1 MRRIALHLSLGLFFL
16 LLAAPMA
23 FGQAAAPAAEAQ
35 TQSLFQ
41 MFFLP
46 GDPVGIGIVWFLLLL
61 SVVNFGFSVMMLI
74 KYRKTTMTPELTYA
88 EIEMMLEEKKYRDA
102 IDFAANDPSYLGKLV
117 DSGLNEA
124 SNGYAA
130 MERAIEEAGDAET
143 ARMLRPV
150 EFLNVIGNVSPMI
163 GLFGTVYGMIV
174 AFRDLV
180 AAGGKPDP
188 AKLAGGISTALVTT
202 LWGLVVAI
210 PALTFYAIIRNKID
224 ALTAEG
230 MIMAE
235 ELIRPF
241 KPGGKKPG
249 PDGGKPAPGKAPKP
263 GGPGA
268 PGGPG
273 RPTPKPAPSR

>member
-1 MRRIALHLSLGLFFL
+1 MRRIALHLFLGFFFL
-16 LLAAPMA
+16 LVATPVAMA
-23 FGQAAAPAAEAQ
+23 QSAPAASPTE
-35 TQSLFQ
+35 QSLFQ

-74 KYRKTTMTPELTYA
+74 KYRKVTMAPELTYSEV
-88 EIEMMLEEKKYRDA
+88 EIMLEEKKYRDA

-117 DSGLNEA
+117 DAALNEA

-130 MERAIEEAGDAET
+130 MERAIEEVGDAET

-174 AFRDLV
+174 AFKDLV

-188 AKLAGGISTALVTT
+188 VLLASGISTALVTT

-210 PALTFYAIIRNKID
+210 PALTFYAVIRNKID
-224 ALTAEG
+224 ALTADG

-241 KPGGKKPG
+241 KPGGKKTDAG
-249 PDGGKPAPGKAPKP
+249 PGGKPAPGKAPA
-263 GGPGA
+263 PGA
-268 PGGPG
+268 PAG
-273 RPTPKPAPSR
+273 RPTPKPGPR